1 MLSGERVRE
10 ANSFVV
16 EASLPARFT
25 FRSRRTA
32 LVPNSDP
39 TRISAETL
47 VLIPELGPRHP
58 WRAAHKN
65 VGMILA
71 FLVPHAIGIC
81 DMAGHPARGQCL
93 LHVFTRLSKDN
104 HGRWRLRRI
113 SAQPRRVGPADRCW

>member
-10 ANSFVV
+10 AKSFAV

-32 LVPNSDP
+32 LVPNWDP

-47 VLIPELGPRHP
+47 VLTPELGPRHP

-71 FLVPHAIGIC
+71 FLVPHAIGIS
-81 DMAGHPARGQCL
+81 DMAQLGPNQNLSRNLGIDSRTRAKASVARVL
-93 LHVFTRLSKDN
+93 ES
-104 HGRWRLRRI
+104 I
-113 SAQPRRVGPADRCW
+113 